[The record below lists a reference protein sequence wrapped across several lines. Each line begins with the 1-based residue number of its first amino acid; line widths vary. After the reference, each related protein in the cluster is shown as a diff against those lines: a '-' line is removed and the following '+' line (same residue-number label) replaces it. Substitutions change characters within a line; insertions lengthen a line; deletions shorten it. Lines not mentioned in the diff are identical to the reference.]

1 MISKKQIFHTQS
13 VSKPGVWL
21 LILGIVFAGA
31 NLRAPLTCVG
41 PIIEI
46 IRKNTG
52 MSNTLAGMLTTLP
65 LLAFA
70 LISPVAPKIA
80 RRFGLEHTLF
90 GALLLLGAGI
100 LLRSVPFTPGL
111 FSGTILL
118 GIAIAVCNVLLPSLI
133 KREFPNKVGLMTGTY
148 SVSMNMWAAIASGV
162 SIPITKGLG
171 YGWRFSLV
179 CWALISLVSIIVW
192 IPQLLQKQ
200 HVPKSSSSGTHLWG
214 SGLAWK
220 VTLFMGLQST
230 VFYAIIT
237 WLPAILH
244 QQGVNPTK
252 AGWLLSLT
260 QFASLPP
267 TFIVP
272 ILAGR
277 SANQRKLVA
286 FTVIFLLLG
295 YAGILS
301 GMTWLAPVYVILIGI
316 GIGSGFGLATMFF
329 VLRTQNAHQ
338 AAELSGMAQS
348 VGYLLAA
355 IGPAL
360 FGFLHDQTH
369 SWTVPLIILVVA
381 AILLYV
387 VGMGA
392 GSNSFVR
399 EENEND
405 NDNSQ
410 LKQKAL

>member
-1 MISKKQIFHTQS
+1 MSSKKQMLHDQA
-13 VSKPGVWL
+13 VSKPGLWL
-21 LILGIVFAGA
+21 LILGIIFAGA

-46 IRKNTG
+46 IRNHTG

-70 LISPVAPKIA
+70 LISPIAPRLA

-100 LLRSVPFTPGL
+100 LLRSVPYTDAL
-111 FSGTILL
+111 FSGTVLL
-118 GIAIAVCNVLLPSLI
+118 GVAIAVCNVLLPSLI

-171 YGWRFSLV
+171 YGWRFALV

-200 HVPKSSSSGTHLWG
+200 HVPNSSSSGTGLWG

-237 WLPAILH
+237 WLPVILH
-244 QQGVNPTK
+244 QQGINPTK

-277 SANQRKLVA
+277 SANQRKLVT

-301 GMTWLAPVYVILIGI
+301 GVTVLAPIYVILIGI
-316 GIGSGFGLATMFF
+316 AIGSGFGLATMFF
-329 VLRTQNAHQ
+329 VLRTHNAQQ

-355 IGPAL
+355 VGPAL
-360 FGFLHDQTH
+360 FGYLHDQTH
-369 SWTVPLIILVVA
+369 SWNIPLILLAVA
-381 AILLYV
+381 AVLLYI

-392 GSNSFVR
+392 GSNRFVSA
-399 EENEND
+399 ENEN
-405 NDNSQ
+405 NTAP
-410 LKQKAL
+410 LEQKAL

>member
-1 MISKKQIFHTQS
+1 MKNQHVHMLS
-13 VSKPGVWL
+13 VSKPAGWL
-21 LILGIVFAGA
+21 LILGIIFAGA

-41 PIIEI
+41 PLIEM
-46 IRKNTG
+46 IRENTG
-52 MSNTLAGMLTTLP
+52 MSNTLAGMLTTVP

-70 LISPVAPKIA
+70 LISPLAPKMA
-80 RRFGLEHTLF
+80 RKFGLEHTLF

-100 LLRSVPFTPGL
+100 LLRSVPLSSGL
-111 FSGTILL
+111 FGGTVLL
-118 GIAIAVCNVLLPSLI
+118 GVAIAVCNVLLPSLI

-148 SVSMNMWAAIASGV
+148 SVSMNMWAAVASGV
-162 SIPITKGLG
+162 SIPISKGLG
-171 YGWRFSLV
+171 YGWRFALV
-179 CWALISLVSIIVW
+179 CWVLISLVSILVW
-192 IPQLLQKQ
+192 LPQLRMK
-200 HVPKSSSSGTHLWG
+200 HVPISSVKGTSMWG

-230 VFYAIIT
+230 VFYSIIT

-244 QQGVNPTK
+244 QQGLSPSK

-260 QFASLPP
+260 QFASLLP
-267 TFIVP
+267 TFFVP
-272 ILAGR
+272 VLAGR
-277 SANQRKLVA
+277 SADQRKLVA
-286 FTVIFLLLG
+286 FTVLFLLLG

-301 GMTWLAPVYVILIGI
+301 GITWLAPLYVILIGI

-360 FGFLHDQTH
+360 FGFLHDKTH
-369 SWTVPLIILVVA
+369 SWTLPLTVLVVA
-381 AILLYV
+381 GVLLFF

-392 GSNSFVR
+392 GSNRYVCV
-399 EENEND
+399 EKDTDVLE
-405 NDNSQ
+405 
-410 LKQKAL
+410 KKAL